1 MMAGGSGGGRRR
13 RDLRADERALWD
25 QVAQSIAPLESGRPI
40 ETSANADG
48 PAALLDPGSAG
59 PLATEA
65 DHDAPLVAGPAHGH
79 EPGKRHRTSPAAVT
93 ARPKPALKPLA
104 PFDDRTRRRLARG
117 REPVEARLDLH
128 GLTQHDALI
137 TLRGFIADACRREL
151 KMVLVITGK
160 GRSGS
165 SGPLFDPND
174 RGVLRRVVPQWLAM
188 PDMRDQVVGFEEAHL
203 AHGGAGAL
211 YVRLRRARVLTIPVP
226 GPSPS
231 VAKPPA
237 SKEAGASGR
246 GAKRPRPPSEAKDP
260 ADHWAEAL
268 GVRPLRDRDDP
279 AESTVVAPHVMPAA
293 PGSAQ
298 TEQPSAGRRRRRGAL
313 LGDAAR
319 LVGSGAEALRA
330 AFRAALEAHA
340 GPMDAAAAGRADETA
355 AQQPGVSG
363 DGDNGADPHTG
374 RAVTTKKPRRD
385 RRRGGTAGGADR

>member
-1 MMAGGSGGGRRR
+1 MAGGSGGGRRR

-25 QVAQSIAPLESGRPI
+25 QVAKSIAPLELGRTAEAPESGIDLAPAVAPI
-40 ETSANADG
+40 G
-48 PAALLDPGSAG
+48 AG

-65 DHDAPLVAGPAHGH
+65 DHDAPLVAGPPHGH
-79 EPGKRHRTSPAAVT
+79 EPGKRHRTSPPAAMP
-93 ARPKPALKPLA
+93 RPKPTLKPLA

-165 SGPLFDPND
+165 PGPLFDPND

-203 AHGGAGAL
+203 THGGAGAL
-211 YVRLRRARVLTIPVP
+211 YVRLRRTRVLTVP
-226 GPSPS
+226 ALGASS
-231 VAKPPA
+231 SMAKPTA
-237 SKEAGASGR
+237 LKEAGPAGR
-246 GAKRPRPPSEAKDP
+246 PAKRPRSSSAGENPL
-260 ADHWAEAL
+260 DHWAEAI
-268 GVRPLRDRDDP
+268 GVRPLPDSDD
-279 AESTVVAPHVMPAA
+279 AAGTVVVAPNAAPAA
-293 PGSAQ
+293 SGAEQ
-298 TEQPSAGRRRRRGAL
+298 KGQPSAGRRRRRGEL

-330 AFRAALEAHA
+330 AFRAALDAHA
-340 GPMDAAAAGRADETA
+340 GSMDDATAGRADETVPEHSGA
-355 AQQPGVSG
+355 AGV
-363 DGDNGADPHTG
+363 DDADQELGARRG
-374 RAVTTKKPRRD
+374 EAAKKSRRD
-385 RRRGGTAGGADR
+385 RRRDGTVGGADR